1 MITLKKNRQTIRS
14 ITNGQGQVLD
24 TFSQISDEAI
34 SYFKQILGAKDDDVS
49 GCFVSL
55 FKDILGTVFSEEAK
69 LALGRRV
76 SREEICTSIPKL
88 ADAYSPDSVI
98 ASSSGK
104 EVHDLW
110 AFYLHSALLRQAFVH
125 CEKFLI
131 AASGRSL
138 GRASVPV

>member
-1 MITLKKNRQTIRS
+1 MWVQEGDLNTSFVHSMITLKKNRQTIRS

-76 SREEICTSIPKL
+76 SREEICTSIP
-88 ADAYSPDSVI
+88 SMNPD
-98 ASSSGK
+98 K
-104 EVHDLW
+104 
-110 AFYLHSALLRQAFVH
+110 ALGPDGYTAPFFTAV
-125 CEKFLI
+125 
-131 AASGRSL
+131 
-138 GRASVPV
+138 